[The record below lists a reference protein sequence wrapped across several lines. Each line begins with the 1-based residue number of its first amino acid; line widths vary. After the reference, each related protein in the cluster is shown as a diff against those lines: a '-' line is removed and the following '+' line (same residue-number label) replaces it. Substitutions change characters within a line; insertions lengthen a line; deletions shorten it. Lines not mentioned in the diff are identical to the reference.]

1 MVVTGTV
8 IITAIAT
15 IASALAPG
23 AMTAA
28 TLYQQVLGQM
38 NGENA
43 IKVKN
48 LINSITNAIR
58 KKKIDNASLI
68 AALQTKD
75 AQQISGLLYAN
86 PVIARNA
93 SDITKDSVSLNS
105 IAAKLSAKE
114 NEIAELTNSL
124 NNSNYASSHSEAK
137 RNAENIDKLETQL
150 NSAKDQYNT
159 YSQDLRGIKDR
170 QSNVINPK
178 AFEAADA
185 NMTSISQ
192 NIKGG
197 TK

>member
-1 MVVTGTV
+1 MVITGT
-8 IITAIAT
+8 IIAAAAS
-15 IASALAPG
+15 IASALASG
-23 AMTAA
+23 AITAA

-43 IKVKN
+43 IKIKN
-48 LINSITNAIR
+48 LINSITSAI
-58 KKKIDNASLI
+58 KTKKIDNASLI

-75 AQQISGLLYAN
+75 AQQINDLLYTN

-105 IAAKLSAKE
+105 IAAKLAAKE

-124 NNSNYASSHSEAK
+124 NNSNFASSHKEAK
-137 RNAENIDKLETQL
+137 RNTENIDKLDTQL
-150 NSAKDQYNT
+150 NSAKDQYNK
-159 YSQDLRGIKDR
+159 YSRELRDIKDR
-170 QSNVINPK
+170 QSNVVNPK
-178 AFEAADA
+178 AFDAADA

-197 TK
+197 TN